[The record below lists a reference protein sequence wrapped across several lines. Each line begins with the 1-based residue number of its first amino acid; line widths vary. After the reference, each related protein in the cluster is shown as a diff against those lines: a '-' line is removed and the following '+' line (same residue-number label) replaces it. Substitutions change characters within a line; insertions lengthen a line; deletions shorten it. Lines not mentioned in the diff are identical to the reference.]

1 MITYTVHEPLVSQ
14 QDVTK
19 RADDIV
25 FVREGFSW
33 PALIFGLPW
42 LLIRGLWLEF
52 LAGLALSLAL
62 SAALLQAGLTPQAM
76 SWAFIFLNVLLAFE
90 FHNLERWKLERK
102 GYRLIGVTTG
112 DGLIDA
118 ERRFF
123 TRWLP
128 RAETEWQIAFEG
140 RTAQPTGASREK
152 DTMARAR
159 IDEPVIGFLAPDR

>member
-1 MITYTVHEPLVSQ
+1 MATYTVHEPLVPQ
-14 QDVTK
+14 QAVTK
-19 RADDIV
+19 RADEIV

-33 PALIFGLPW
+33 LALILGLPW

-52 LAGLALSLAL
+52 LIGLALSLAL
-62 SAALLQAGLTPQAM
+62 SAAMMQAGLTPQAV
-76 SWAFIFLNVLLAFE
+76 SWVFLFFNVLLAFE
-90 FHNLERWKLERK
+90 FHNLERWKLERT

-128 RAETEWQIAFEG
+128 RAETEWQMAFEG
-140 RTAQPTGASREK
+140 RSAQSVMGPSDRDMG
-152 DTMARAR
+152 ARAR
-159 IDEPVIGFLAPDR
+159 VDEPVIGFLAADR